1 MARRAGPGRNSL
13 STHRDFRLL
22 WGGQSVSNFGTQIS
36 ALAIPLVAVLT
47 LHGSPVQV
55 AAIAS
60 VENLPSLL
68 FGLVAGVWVDRLDC
82 RRLMVITD
90 LARCAALLAIPVLH
104 ATGSLNFALLYVIV
118 FVVGVLSLLYDLA
131 YQSMLPTM
139 LAAEDLV
146 DANGRLQA
154 SQSVAAGAGPLA
166 GGGLVQLITAP
177 LAVLV
182 DAGTYLVSAA
192 CALLMRDVPARP
204 PAPRRAFRSELAA
217 GVRAVLGDQRQ
228 ARLTGTALTSNFFGA
243 AVHALLVLYAVRQ
256 LHLSALGIG
265 LAFAWGA
272 VGAVI
277 AMLILPRLA
286 GRLSPLNSVLA
297 GLSLTALGY
306 LLLVTLA
313 QGAPRAVAVLLLSLS
328 SLLGATGMVIVGAR
342 AMAWRQQIT
351 PPDMLARVI
360 SVTRTLSYGAVPL
373 GALAAGGLAEVT
385 SVRTSLIVGT
395 VGMLVAGLWLV
406 GMPRQAEPAA
416 AAARPEPDA
425 RPREA

>member
-1 MARRAGPGRNSL
+1 MASPAGPVRKSL
-13 STHRDFRLL
+13 SAHRDFRLL
-22 WGGQSVSNFGTQIS
+22 WGGQSVSSFGTQIS
-36 ALAIPLVAVLT
+36 ALAVPLVAVLT

-55 AAIAS
+55 AAVAS

-104 ATGSLNFALLYVIV
+104 AVGELNFPLLYMII

-139 LAAEDLV
+139 LPADDLV

-177 LAVLV
+177 LAVLA
-182 DAGTYLVSAA
+182 DAGTYLVSAIL
-192 CALLMRDVPARP
+192 ALLMRDVPARP
-204 PAPRRAFRSELAA
+204 PAPRQAFRSELAV
-217 GVRAVLGDQRQ
+217 GVRAVLSDQRQ

-256 LHLSALGIG
+256 LHLSALAIG

-277 AMLILPRLA
+277 AMLALPRL
-286 GRLSPLNSVLA
+286 GRRLSPLNSVLA
-297 GLSLTALGY
+297 GLVVSALGY
-306 LLLVTLA
+306 LLMLTLA
-313 QGAPRAVAVLLLSLS
+313 PGASYGAAVVLLSVS
-328 SLLGATGMVIVGAR
+328 SLLSSTGMVIVGAR
-342 AMAWRQQIT
+342 AMAWRQEIT
-351 PPDMLARVI
+351 PPATLARVI
-360 SVTRTLSYGAVPL
+360 SVTHTLAYGAVPL
-373 GALAAGGLAEVT
+373 GALLAGALAEA
-385 SVRTSLIVGT
+385 TSLRTALIAGT
-395 VGMLVAGLWLV
+395 LGMLAAGLWLV
-406 GMPRQAEPAA
+406 GIPRARPVAEP
-416 AAARPEPDA
+416 ARPEPDT
-425 RPREA
+425 RTREA